1 MMTRW
6 DLWQFRN
13 KIKHAPDG
21 PEATAANNDLNHQIQ
36 HELTTGIN
44 GIKNDCHHLFKPPY
58 SLEYLTGKSTHYKNM
73 WLTDV
78 WNAREA
84 INNDKQ
90 DPEVIELEAQ
100 QDAMRVYLGNNIQP
114 IQVAPLPEQQQDTRR
129 QQQISE
135 FFRPPKR
142 IRTE

>member
-1 MMTRW
+1 
-6 DLWQFRN
+6 
-13 KIKHAPDG
+13 
-21 PEATAANNDLNHQIQ
+21 
-36 HELTTGIN
+36 
-44 GIKNDCHHLFKPPY
+44 
-58 SLEYLTGKSTHYKNM
+58 M

-84 INNDKQ
+84 INNDEQ

-114 IQVAPLPEQQQDTRR
+114 IQVEPLPEQQQDKRR

-135 FFRPPKR
+135 FFPSSKR
-142 IRTE
+142 IQTE